1 MAEALTE
8 PAPQPAARDAAAR
21 GEFLLEVR
29 CEEIPARM
37 LEAAIKELTQRAFED
52 LMGRGVGPREVE
64 TGFTPRR
71 LVLVFKGLPQ
81 RQDDQVVTEVGPPK
95 AAAFG
100 ADGQPTPAAVG
111 FARKCG
117 VEVGELRVKD
127 FSLAETPLGTA
138 APGKQQK
145 AKATGERV
153 YVERRVPGR
162 PMAEILAEVV
172 PPILLAIGW
181 AKTMRWGSGV
191 GPWVRPVHG
200 LVALFDGEVVPIEL
214 FGVRAGRTTV
224 GHPTLSPAPFDVA
237 DSADYRRQLAACGIE
252 VRFDAR
258 CRTLAEEMA
267 ARAAAHGGTLV
278 DDPGLLAKLGAICEI
293 PGVMEGAFD
302 GRLLELPRE
311 VLGTSLR
318 DHQSAFT
325 VEKDGAMLPLF
336 LTVMD
341 RPDDPIGRVR
351 AGNEWVV
358 AARLAD
364 ARFFWGEDRKASLAD
379 HAQHLGS
386 LTFHEKLGSYRD
398 KSARVPE
405 LAKEICRA
413 LEWTSELTATDEAA
427 QLLKADLTTNM
438 VKEFTSLQ
446 GVMGGVY
453 AREDGRSEAVWQ
465 AIYDQYMPA
474 SVDDRLP
481 RGNVGIA
488 CGLADRLD
496 TLVGMF
502 GLGLVPTGTKDP
514 FGLRRAAQG
523 VLRILLEAE
532 LPLALEPLV
541 RKAAELYG
549 DRVKRTADQ
558 ILADLRPFLADR
570 LRYLLGRQDL
580 AYDEIEAAFAAAD
593 EAERTVA
600 DIAAR
605 ARSLHD
611 VRNEQA
617 FLAVVLAAKR
627 IANIT
632 KGQPEHTLDADA
644 LDADVLP
651 EPAERALHEAYGILE
666 ADIGAYV
673 QRRDYAAA
681 LRSIAFL
688 AAPLERFFT
697 DVMVMVDDAAVRANR
712 LALLQSIGRTLSRVA
727 RLTEMVVE
735 KADYR

>member
-1 MAEALTE
+1 VT
-8 PAPQPAARDAAAR
+8 
-21 GEFLLEVR
+21 GELLLEVR

-37 LEAAIKELTQRAFED
+37 LEAAIKELTQRTFED

-71 LVLVFKGLPQ
+71 LVLVLKGLPA
-81 RQDDQVVTEVGPPK
+81 RQDDQVVTEIGPPK
-95 AAAFG
+95 SAAYG
-100 ADGQPTPAAVG
+100 PDGQPTPAAVG

-117 VEVGELRVKD
+117 VEVSELRVKD
-127 FSLAETPLGTA
+127 FSLAETPLGSA
-138 APGKQQK
+138 ATGQGKQAK
-145 AKATGERV
+145 AKMTGERV
-153 YVERRVPGR
+153 YAERHVPGK
-162 PMAEILAEVV
+162 PTAEILAEVL

-181 AKTMRWGSGV
+181 AKTMKWGSGV

-200 LVALFDGEVVPIEL
+200 IVALFDGEVVPIEL
-214 FGVRAGRTTV
+214 FGVTARRTTV
-224 GHPTLSPAPFDVA
+224 GHPTLSPQPFDVA
-237 DSADYRRQLAACGIE
+237 DSADYRQKLAARGIE

-258 CRTLAEEMA
+258 CRTLADEMA
-267 ARAAAHGGTLV
+267 ARAAAHDGTLV

-364 ARFFWGEDRKASLAD
+364 ARFFWDEDRKVALAARFED
-379 HAQHLGS
+379 LTH
-386 LTFHEKLGSYRD
+386 LTFQEKLGSYQD
-398 KSARVPE
+398 KAIRLATLAPAICAALGWHQEESA
-405 LAKEICRA
+405 AA
-413 LEWTSELTATDEAA
+413 EAA
-427 QLLKADLTTNM
+427 RLLKADLTTNM

-446 GVMGGVY
+446 GVMGGIY
-453 AREDGRSEAVWQ
+453 AREQGHAEPVWQ
-465 AIYDQYMPA
+465 AIYDQYLPA

-481 RGNVGIA
+481 RGHVGIA

-523 VLRILLEAE
+523 VLRILLEAQ
-532 LPLALEPLV
+532 LPLPLEPLV
-541 RKAAELYG
+541 RQAASLYG
-549 DRVKRTADQ
+549 ERLKRNADQ
-558 ILADLRPFLADR
+558 VLADLRPFLADR
-570 LRYLLGRQDL
+570 LRYLLGRQEL
-580 AYDEIEAAFAAAD
+580 TYDEIDAAVGNTGD
-593 EAERTVA
+593 EAERTVS
-600 DIAAR
+600 DVAAR
-605 ARSLHD
+605 ARALHE
-611 VRNEQA
+611 VRDEQA

-632 KGQPEHTLDADA
+632 KGQPDHA
-644 LDADVLP
+644 LAAAALA
-651 EPAERALHEAYGILE
+651 EPAERALHEAHARLAAEID
-666 ADIGAYV
+666 AAV
-673 QRRDYAAA
+673 ARRDYAAA
-681 LRSIAFL
+681 LRSIASL
-688 AAPLERFFT
+688 ADPLERFFT
-697 DVMVMVDDAAVRANR
+697 DVMVMVDDPAVRSNR

>member
-1 MAEALTE
+1 VT
-8 PAPQPAARDAAAR
+8 

-37 LEAAIKELTQRAFED
+37 LEAAIKELTQRTFED

-71 LVLVFKGLPQ
+71 LVLVMKGLPQ
-81 RQDDQVVTEVGPPK
+81 RQDDQVVTEIGPPK
-95 AAAFG
+95 AGAFG
-100 ADGQPTPAAVG
+100 ADGQPTAAAVG
-111 FARKCG
+111 FAKKCG
-117 VEVGELRVKD
+117 VEVSELRVKD
-127 FSLAETPLGTA
+127 FSLAETPLGGTA
-138 APGKQQK
+138 QGGKQQK
-145 AKATGERV
+145 QKATGERV
-153 YVERRVPGR
+153 YAERRVPGK

-172 PPILLAIGW
+172 PPILLGIGW

-200 LVALFDGEVVPIEL
+200 VVALFDGEVVPIEL
-214 FGVRAGRTTV
+214 FGIRAGRTTV
-224 GHPTLSPAPFDVA
+224 GHPTLSPASFEVA
-237 DSADYRRQLAACGIE
+237 DSADYRRQLATRGIE
-252 VRFDAR
+252 VRFDVR

-267 ARAAAHGGTLV
+267 ARATAHGGTLV

-302 GRLLELPRE
+302 QALLDLPEE
-311 VLGTSLR
+311 VLTTSLR

-325 VEKDGAMLPLF
+325 VVGDGKMLPVF

-364 ARFFWGEDRKASLAD
+364 ARFFWDEDRKSPLAERVDSLA
-379 HAQHLGS
+379 H
-386 LTFHEKLGSYRD
+386 LTFHEKLGSYLD
-398 KSARVPE
+398 KAVR
-405 LAKEICRA
+405 LASLSRAICGA
-413 LEWTSELTATDEAA
+413 LGWQTDERHAEAA
-427 QLLKADLTTNM
+427 ARLLKADLTTDM

-446 GVMGGVY
+446 GIMGGIY
-453 AREDGRSEAVWQ
+453 AREQGHAEPAWQ

-481 RGNVGIA
+481 RGHVGIA

-532 LPLALEPLV
+532 LPLVLEPLV
-541 RKAAELYG
+541 REATRQYG
-549 DRVKRTADQ
+549 DRLKRSADQ
-558 ILADLRPFLADR
+558 ILDDLRPFLADR
-570 LRYLLGRQDL
+570 LRYLLGRREL
-580 AYDEIEAAFAAAD
+580 AYDEIESAVGGPD
-593 EAERTVA
+593 DSERPVG
-600 DIAAR
+600 DVAAR
-605 ARSLHD
+605 ARALHE
-611 VRNEQA
+611 VRDEQA
-617 FLAVVLAAKR
+617 FLSVVLAAKR

-632 KGQPEHTLDADA
+632 KGQPDHA
-644 LDADVLP
+644 LDAAALA
-651 EPAERALHEAYGILE
+651 EPTERALHEAHARLAAEIDAAVE
-666 ADIGAYV
+666 
-673 QRRDYAAA
+673 RRDYATA
-681 LRSIAFL
+681 LRSIASL
-688 AAPLERFFT
+688 ADPLERFFT
-697 DVMVMVDDAAVRANR
+697 DVMVMVDDPAVRSNR

>member
-1 MAEALTE
+1 MN
-8 PAPQPAARDAAAR
+8 
-21 GEFLLEVR
+21 GELLLEVR

-37 LEAAIKELTQRAFED
+37 LEAAIKELTQRTFED

-71 LVLVFKGLPQ
+71 LVLVLKGLPA
-81 RQDDQVVTEVGPPK
+81 RQDDQMATEIGPPK
-95 AAAFG
+95 SAAFG

-117 VEVGELRVKD
+117 VDVSELRVKD
-127 FSLAETPLGTA
+127 FSLAETPLGA
-138 APGKQQK
+138 AGQAGK
-145 AKATGERV
+145 AKAKPTGERV
-153 YVERRVPGR
+153 YVERHVSGKPTQ
-162 PMAEILAEVV
+162 EILAELL
-172 PPILLAIGW
+172 PPILLGIGW
-181 AKTMRWGSGV
+181 AKTMRWGSGI

-200 LVALFDGEVVPIEL
+200 VVALFDGEVVPIEL

-224 GHPTLSPAPFDVA
+224 GHPTLSPAPFEVA
-237 DSADYRRQLAACGIE
+237 DSADYRRQLAERGIE
-252 VRFDAR
+252 VRFDVR
-258 CRTLAEEMA
+258 CRRLAEEMG
-267 ARAAAHGGTLV
+267 ARAAAAGGTLV

-302 GRLLELPRE
+302 PALLALPRE

-341 RPDDPIGRVR
+341 RPDDPVGRVR

-364 ARFFWGEDRKASLAD
+364 ARFFWDEDRKAPLAARFEELA
-379 HAQHLGS
+379 H
-386 LTFHEKLGSYRD
+386 LTFHEKLGSYQD
-398 KSARVPE
+398 KAIR
-405 LAKEICRA
+405 LATLAPAICAAVGWREEEGA
-413 LEWTSELTATDEAA
+413 AAEAA
-427 QLLKADLTTNM
+427 RLLKADLITNM

-446 GVMGGVY
+446 GIMGGIY
-453 AREDGRSEAVWQ
+453 AREQGHSESVWQ
-465 AIYDQYMPA
+465 AIYDQYLPA

-481 RGNVGIA
+481 RGHVGIA
-488 CGLADRLD
+488 CGLADRID

-523 VLRILLEAE
+523 VLRILLETE
-532 LPLALEPLV
+532 LPLALDQPV
-541 RKAAELYG
+541 RRAASLYG
-549 DRVKRTADQ
+549 DRLKRNADQ

-570 LRYLLGRQDL
+570 LRYLLGRQEL
-580 AYDEIEAAFAAAD
+580 TYDEIEAAFGGAEED
-593 EAERTVA
+593 ERTVA
-600 DIAAR
+600 DVAAR
-605 ARSLHD
+605 ARALHQ
-611 VRNEQA
+611 VRDEQA

-632 KGQPEHTLDADA
+632 KGQSDHA
-644 LDADVLP
+644 LDAAVLA
-651 EPAERALHEAYGILE
+651 EPSERALHEAHARLAAEIDAAVG
-666 ADIGAYV
+666 
-673 QRRDYAAA
+673 RRDYAAA
-681 LRSIAFL
+681 LRSIVSL
-688 AAPLERFFT
+688 ADPLERFFT
-697 DVMVMVDDAAVRANR
+697 DVMVMVDDAAVRSNR